1 MTRNVLASR
10 SWELFLANSQ
20 QGTGTSVLQAQG
32 TEFCQQLKDP
42 GSGFFPGPPSKSP
55 SSHSLNHNLEIP
67 LAKNPVSQAGFLTHG
82 NHKIINKCCFWTA
95 MFVVICYTAIADW
108 YMILLLLQGSEVKW
122 SKVTQS
128 CLSLCDPLGCSLPG
142 SSVPGIF
149 QASILEWVAIS
160 FSRGSSQPRD
170 WTRVSCFVGRRF
182 TIWATREALQGK
194 RK

>member
-10 SWELFLANSQ
+10 SWEWFLANSQ
-20 QGTGTSVLQAQG
+20 QGTGTSVLQAQR

-55 SSHSLNHNLEIP
+55 TSHSLNHNLEIP

-108 YMILLLLQGSEVKW
+108 YMILLLLPGREVKW
-122 SKVTQS
+122 SEAKS
-128 CLSLCDPLGCSLPG
+128 LSHVRVLGTPWAVAYQDPRSMGFSRQEYWSGLPFPSPGDLPDPGIKPG
-142 SSVPGIF
+142 SP
-149 QASILEWVAIS
+149 
-160 FSRGSSQPRD
+160 
-170 WTRVSCFVGRRF
+170 
-182 TIWATREALQGK
+182 AL
-194 RK
+194 